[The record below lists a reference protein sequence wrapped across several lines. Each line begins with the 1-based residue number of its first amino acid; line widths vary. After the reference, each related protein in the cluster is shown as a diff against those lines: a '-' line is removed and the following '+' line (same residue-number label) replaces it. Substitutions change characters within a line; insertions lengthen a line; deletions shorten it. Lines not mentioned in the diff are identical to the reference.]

1 MLLLAGL
8 LDGLSL
14 MELGGE
20 LLTDPLAERLL
31 DEFDG
36 IAARR
41 SDEAL
46 TAEELGRALHRRGQ
60 AQALASGPDGRHVP
74 DLGLDADNVGHS
86 VLLVAGD
93 FWPRL
98 PRSDARHE
106 SRI

>member
-31 DEFDG
+31 DELDG

-41 SDEAL
+41 SGEAF
-46 TAEELGRALHRRGQ
+46 TAEKPDRSLHGRGRPSRLG
-60 AQALASGPDGRHVP
+60 PP
-74 DLGLDADNVGHS
+74 I
-86 VLLVAGD
+86 
-93 FWPRL
+93 L
-98 PRSDARHE
+98 P
-106 SRI
+106 